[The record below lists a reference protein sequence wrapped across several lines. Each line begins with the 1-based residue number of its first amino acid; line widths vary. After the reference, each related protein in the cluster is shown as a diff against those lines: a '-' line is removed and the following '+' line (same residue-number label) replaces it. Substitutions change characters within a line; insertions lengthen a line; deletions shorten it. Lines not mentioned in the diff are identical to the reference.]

1 MSFSTL
7 NTGVSGLLTNQTAI
21 DIASNNIANISTV
34 GFRGY
39 NTEFSSLY
47 ENSITT
53 ANRNGANHTNT
64 IGGGV
69 KVQASTMSLNQGS
82 LILSDKSTDLA
93 IFGDGWFGVQ
103 NSIKDAPP
111 LYTRN
116 GSFSFDVNGD
126 LVTDDGH
133 YVLGTYGGNINDKK
147 LSEQLAEVPLS
158 NVDAQKKLRFP
169 KDLVY
174 PQTPSTKVK
183 FFGNIGTKDEPRSIS
198 ASLID
203 GEGIR
208 NNLQL
213 KFTKAENQVSPGSQW
228 DITATMQTKDGETV
242 YDTQTGTI
250 SFDETGKQISNTLT
264 TINNNGTAVSIDL
277 GSDYSGIVSTNSAI
291 TQNSVSNGNVAGDLI
306 AYDINSNADVIA
318 TFTNGLQSSVAKIA
332 VYHFG
337 NDQGLSRASG
347 SKFESTNNSGKA
359 IFFQNNNGENV
370 IGARLSNYNLES
382 SNVTL
387 DVALTELIIYQR
399 SYDANSKIVTTSDQM
414 IQKALQMGG

>member
-7 NTGVSGLLTNQTAI
+7 NKGVSGLLTNQTAI
-21 DIASNNIANISTV
+21 DITSNNIANISTV

-47 ENSITT
+47 EKAITT
-53 ANRNGANHTNT
+53 TSGAGHTNT

-69 KVQASTMSLNQGS
+69 RVQSSTMSQNQGS
-82 LILSDKSTDLA
+82 LLSSESSTDLA

-103 NSIKDAPP
+103 NSIKGAPP

-116 GSFSFDVNGD
+116 GSFSFDKNGD

-133 YVLGTYGGNINDKK
+133 YVLGTNGGNINDKK
-147 LSEQLAEVPLS
+147 LLEQLSEVPLG
-158 NVDAQKKLRFP
+158 NVDTQTKLRFP
-169 KDLVY
+169 IDLVY
-174 PQTPSTKVK
+174 PQTPSTKAK
-183 FFGNIGTKDEPRSIS
+183 FSGNIGVEDKSRTIS
-198 ASLID
+198 AGVVD

-208 NNLQL
+208 NNLL
-213 KFTKAENQVSPGSQW
+213 LEFTKAKKQVSPGTQW
-228 DITATMQTKDGETV
+228 DITATTQTKDGETI
-242 YDTQTGTI
+242 YDTKTGTI
-250 SFDETGKQISNTLT
+250 SFDDTGKQISNTLT

-277 GSDYSGIVSTNSAI
+277 GADYSGIVSTNGTI
-291 TQNSVSNGNVAGDLI
+291 TKGSSTDGNVAGDLV
-306 AYDINSNADVIA
+306 AYDINTNAEVIA

-332 VYHFG
+332 IYHFG
-337 NDQGLSRASG
+337 NDQGLGRASG

-359 IFFQNNNGENV
+359 IFFQNTNGEN
-370 IGARLSNYNLES
+370 ILGATLSNHNLES

-414 IQKALQMGG
+414 IQKALQMSG